1 MRHGRVLLYF
11 INGDHISLHGGSA
24 KLAQPELQMANPV
37 CSDLCYHSDGMQRLE
52 QEVGRSMGA
61 LIVVLCK
68 WLC

>member
-37 CSDLCYHSDGMQRLE
+37 CSDLGQRWDAE
-52 QEVGRSMGA
+52 AGA
-61 LIVVLCK
+61 GGGTQYGCVNCCVV
-68 WLC
+68 

>member
-37 CSDLCYHSDGMQRLE
+37 CSDLGQ
-52 QEVGRSMGA
+52 
-61 LIVVLCK
+61 
-68 WLC
+68 